1 MLTEVNVDLRKEEK
15 GMKKQRKRERE
26 EGRRKRGREGG
37 KSDRG
42 RRKKGGRREGE
53 GREKGGRRE
62 GEGREK
68 GGRREGEG
76 EVCKCLYEWGI
87 RRKFTPCYT
96 NHINVKLQM
105 QLCGGC
111 YFYFFLM

>member
-42 RRKKGGRREGE
+42 RRKKGIFTSQDPNFQDLIRPAYLY
-53 GREKGGRRE
+53 KQW
-62 GEGREK
+62 K
-68 GGRREGEG
+68 VKNKTLSSLTNIP
-76 EVCKCLYEWGI
+76 EV
-87 RRKFTPCYT
+87 
-96 NHINVKLQM
+96 
-105 QLCGGC
+105 
-111 YFYFFLM
+111 